1 MRRLLILACCI
12 HLAAF
17 AEAPPIQQWI
27 DEAIAAGG
35 GVVTIPE
42 GEHVLPA
49 GLVIKDAKKLALRG
63 MNKETCILR
72 LAAGTKEPNQTWL
85 IKLTGNGDTLEIANL
100 TLDGGS
106 DTQSRPSELIVIEAT
121 DDPTSSP
128 IKDVHV
134 RDCLLQNYASA
145 ISVKNA
151 VGCIIERCSFRD
163 GGQRAI
169 SFLIRSKD
177 CEARGNQITRTT
189 TAIYLYGAES
199 CLIEGNEMWECAQG
213 IHIGQDQTSLKLA
226 PHTLC
231 NNGFFDTK
239 QPLFISGNSPAPL
252 NEKSQE

>member
-1 MRRLLILACCI
+1 MRRLFILVCCT

-17 AEAPPIQQWI
+17 AEVPPIQQWI

-42 GEHVLPA
+42 GEHVLHT

-63 MNKETCILR
+63 MNKETCILK
-72 LAAGTKEPNQTWL
+72 LETGTNEPNQDWL
-85 IKLTGNGDTLEIANL
+85 IKVTGNGDTLEIANL

-121 DDPTSSP
+121 DDPTSAP
-128 IKDVHV
+128 IKDVNV

-151 VGCIIERCSFRD
+151 IGCVIERCSFRD

-169 SFLIRSKD
+169 SFLMHSKD
-177 CEARGNQITRTT
+177 CQARGNQITRTT
-189 TAIYLYGAES
+189 TAIYLYDAQS

-213 IHIGQDQTSLKLA
+213 IHIGQEQTTEKLA
-226 PHTLC
+226 PHTLR

-239 QPLFISGNSPAPL
+239 QPLFISENSPAPL